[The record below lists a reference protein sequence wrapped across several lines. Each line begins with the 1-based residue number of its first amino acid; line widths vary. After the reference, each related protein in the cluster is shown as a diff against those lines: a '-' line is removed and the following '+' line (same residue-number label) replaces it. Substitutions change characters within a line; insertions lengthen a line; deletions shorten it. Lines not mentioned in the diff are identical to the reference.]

1 MQSGKLIP
9 FSPTVNTSVSTMA
22 STVTPMY
29 AGDLRTKPSV
39 DDNTSAT
46 DYKFPPSIE
55 NLDSSVRST
64 VKPQACQ
71 PSGEGSGSRGM
82 LREFGETESKRAFAG
97 RDGGAKKY
105 EAFEEAEPSYA
116 VSRARRGDSRREP
129 KYDVPRKGSLEPASA
144 LVAHRGDEALP
155 TVRSPAQGSLD
166 LKDRQPCEE
175 KVDVENVAKRR
186 FSLRGMLP
194 RLLTWEKPTGFV
206 LSARLHVSVITS
218 N

>member
-97 RDGGAKKY
+97 RDGGAKY

-116 VSRARRGDSRREP
+116 VSRARRGESRREP
-129 KYDVPRKGSLEPASA
+129 TYDVPRKGSVELASA
-144 LVAHRGDEALP
+144 LVAHRSDEDLP
-155 TVRSPAQGSLD
+155 MARSPAQGSLD

-194 RLLTWEKPTGFV
+194 RLLTLEKPTGFV
-206 LSARLHVSVITS
+206 LSACLHVSVITS